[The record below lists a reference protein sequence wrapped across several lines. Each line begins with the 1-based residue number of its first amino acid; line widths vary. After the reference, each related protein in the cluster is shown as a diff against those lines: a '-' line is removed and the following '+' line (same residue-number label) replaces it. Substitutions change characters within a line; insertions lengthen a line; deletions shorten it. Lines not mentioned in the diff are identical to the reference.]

1 MTLFRNLFFLLTP
14 EHRNRLFGLMFLV
27 ILSGFMEMGGIASIM
42 PFMGMVVDPAIVSHN
57 HWISLL
63 YSSLSFSSPRHFLIF
78 LGVLVLAVLFLSN
91 LISALTIWSILR
103 FSFSIGRD
111 LSQMMFAAYLNH
123 PYVFFLNRNT
133 SELMQNVLYEIGRI
147 VNGVVFPLMMI
158 ASRGAIALSILGLV
172 LWINPVLAIISGL
185 LLGGSYL
192 AVFLLVRKTLSTTG
206 QEISRE
212 NARRS
217 QIGFETISGIKD
229 VKILGRE
236 SEFFTRFREPVERY
250 ALYQSRSQMI
260 TLLPRY
266 AMETLAFGGIIVIV
280 IYLLGARGS
289 LGSAFPLISLYAL
302 AGYRLMPALQVIFSN
317 MTTIRFNK
325 SAIDRVLN
333 DLEALKTNPQTASLS
348 VPAPVE
354 NPLPFARSIDMEN
367 VVFHYPGMEETVLKG
382 ITFSIPANTSIGI
395 VGSTGSGKT
404 TTLDLLLGL
413 LTPTSGRLMV
423 DGVPVT
429 KENNRMWQANIGYV
443 PQQIMLLDNTVL
455 NNIAFGIPMDKIDL
469 EKVVQAAKLA
479 HLHDFVIN
487 ELAKGYDT
495 EIGERGVRLSGGQRQ
510 RIGIARALY
519 HEPSVLVLDEA
530 TSALDNITESVI
542 MEALNT
548 LAKQKTIIM
557 VAHRLTTVRECDTI
571 IVMDQGQVADQ
582 GAYSELLK
590 RNPFFASHIQ
600 DNLRESREV
609 VTD

>member
-1 MTLFRNLFFLLTP
+1 MTFFRKLFFLLAP
-14 EHRNRLFGLMFLV
+14 GHRTRLFGLMFLV
-27 ILSGFMEMGGIASIM
+27 VLSGFMEIGGIASIM
-42 PFMGMVVDPAIVSHN
+42 PFMGMVVDPNIVSHN

-78 LGVLVLAVLFLSN
+78 LGVLVLCVLFLSN

-103 FSFSIGRD
+103 FSFRIGRD

-133 SELMQNVLYEIGRI
+133 SELMQNILYEIGRI
-147 VNGVVFPLMMI
+147 VNGVIFPLLMI
-158 ASRGAIALSILGLV
+158 AARSAITLSILGLV
-172 LWINPVLAIISGL
+172 LWINPMLAIVSGTI
-185 LLGGSYL
+185 LGGAYL
-192 AVFLLVRKTLSTTG
+192 AVYFLVRKTLSTTG

-217 QIGFETISGIKD
+217 QIGYETIGGIKD

-236 SEFFTRFREPVERY
+236 EEFFNRFREPVERY

-280 IYLLGARGS
+280 IYLLGAKGS

-325 SAIDRVLN
+325 SAIDRITD
-333 DLEALKTNPQTASLS
+333 DLEALRTNPQTENLA
-348 VPAPVE
+348 VPAPVTT
-354 NPLPFARSIDMEN
+354 PLPFSRSIDLEA
-367 VVFHYPGMEETVLKG
+367 VVFHYPNTEDTVLNG
-382 ITFSIPANTSIGI
+382 LTFSIPANTSIGI

-423 DGVPVT
+423 DGVAVT
-429 KENNRMWQANIGYV
+429 KENNRKWQANIGYV
-443 PQQIMLLDNTVL
+443 PQQIMLLDNSVM
-455 NNIAFGIPMDKIDL
+455 NNIAFGIALDLIDR
-469 EKVVQAAKLA
+469 EKAVRAAKLA

-487 ELAKGYDT
+487 DLPKGYDT

-530 TSALDNITESVI
+530 TSALDNITENVI

-548 LAKQKTIIM
+548 LSRQKTIIM

-582 GAYSELLK
+582 GTYSELLK
-590 RNPFFASHIQ
+590 RNPFFATHAQ
-600 DNLRESREV
+600 DNIREAKEV
-609 VTD
+609 VSD